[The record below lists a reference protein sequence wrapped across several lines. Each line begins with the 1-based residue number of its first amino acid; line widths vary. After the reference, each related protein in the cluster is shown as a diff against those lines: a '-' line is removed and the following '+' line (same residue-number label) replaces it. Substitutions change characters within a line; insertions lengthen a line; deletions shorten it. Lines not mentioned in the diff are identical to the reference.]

1 MNSQMTCQS
10 QKPVLRGGF
19 SLLEI
24 IIAISIIAI
33 LIGVV
38 GYRSGSAIERGQ
50 ASRLIQLVKGLEKA
64 AATHYVDTGRY
75 PREYEVT
82 QAAANRHLSSS
93 QTYVGWQGPYL
104 ERPMANNETNP
115 FGVVRVY
122 NNLQQG
128 SWIPGFDSDG
138 NGAADLTGAG
148 CMLYMTGLPQEVAQ
162 SVDKAFD
169 GGIPGN
175 WFDSGRVVWQQAA
188 NRTLVYVFK

>member
-1 MNSQMTCQS
+1 MSPRT
-10 QKPVLRGGF
+10 QKLVLRGGF

-50 ASRLIQLVKGLEKA
+50 ASRLIQLVKALEKGG
-64 AATHYVDTGRY
+64 ATHYVDTGRY

-82 QAAANRHLSSS
+82 QAAANRQLSSP

-104 ERPMANNETNP
+104 ERPLASNETNP
-115 FGVVRVY
+115 FGVVRMY

-138 NGAADLTGAG
+138 DGSADLTGAG
-148 CMLYMTGLPQEVAQ
+148 CLLYMTGLPQDVAEA
-162 SVDKAFD
+162 VDRAFD

-188 NRTLVYVFK
+188 NRTLIYVFK